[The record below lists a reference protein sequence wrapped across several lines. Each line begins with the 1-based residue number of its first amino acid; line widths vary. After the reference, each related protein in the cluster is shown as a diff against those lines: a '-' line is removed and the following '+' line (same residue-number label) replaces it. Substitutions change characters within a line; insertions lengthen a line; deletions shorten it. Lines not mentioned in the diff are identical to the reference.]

1 MINVLPAAMLWLVTA
16 WRAPAA
22 WRDPGKRV
30 LWTAFLAL
38 AVAMTIRPHI
48 VAAPMDARLRVN
60 NLSALCKHLSGIVA
74 AHSVLTFVHRMAEE
88 KAAGLKTSRL
98 HVVFPVAAAV
108 VIVGLFFATPQPH
121 EAVDLLT
128 EYATDWRIAVY
139 GVLFTAYLG
148 TALFSA
154 SRLCWRWGRQPDT
167 GLLGR
172 GLRLTGIGTTIGIA
186 YAVHRFLT
194 VTLRFLG
201 RSPVATSTSE
211 AISSLLLFSALVFIV
226 SGSTLPAL
234 GRLHRWSREFRD
246 LLQLYPLWLSLTE
259 AVPAV
264 RLDPPQGR
272 TSETLHPRHVHDRL
286 YRRTIE
292 IRDAVLV
299 LSDHASASLR
309 DQAHAHVAAS
319 GLIGAQADVAA
330 EACWIIGAKKSRQ
343 RNEPSSGEPLPP
355 ASGGRD
361 LPSEIHALKQL
372 ARAYS
377 SDLTRTFA
385 AKLDRAQTLETTQ

>member
-1 MINVLPAAMLWLVTA
+1 MINIIPAAMLWLVTA

-38 AVAMTIRPHI
+38 AVAMTIRPHF
-48 VAAPMDARLRVN
+48 VAVPMDAHLHLN
-60 NLSALCKHLSGIVA
+60 NLSALCKHLSGIMA

-88 KAAGLKTSRL
+88 KTEGLKSSRL
-98 HVVFPVAAAV
+98 HVLFPVTAAALM
-108 VIVGLFFATPQPH
+108 VGFFFAAPQPR
-121 EAVDLLT
+121 EAEDLLT
-128 EYATDWRIAVY
+128 DYATDWRIVAY
-139 GVLFTAYLG
+139 GVVFTAYLG

-172 GLRLTGIGTTIGIA
+172 GLRLTGVGTITGIA
-186 YAVHRFLT
+186 YAAHRILT
-194 VTLRFLG
+194 LILRSLG
-201 RSPVATSTSE
+201 HSPVAANTSE
-211 AISSLLLFSALVFIV
+211 TVSSLLLFSALVFIV

-234 GRLHRWSREFRD
+234 GRLHRWRGELRD
-246 LLQLYPLWLSLTE
+246 LRQLYPLWLSLTE

-264 RLDPPQGR
+264 RLDPPRGR
-272 TSETLHPRHVHDRL
+272 ASEILHPRHVNDRL

-292 IRDAVLV
+292 IRDAVLA
-299 LSDHASASLR
+299 LSEHASASLR
-309 DQAHAHVAAS
+309 DQARAHVAAS

-343 RNEPSSGEPLPP
+343 HNEPSSGEPLPP

-361 LPSEIHALKQL
+361 LPSEILALKQL
-372 ARAYS
+372 ARAYN

-385 AKLDRAQTLETTQ
+385 AKLDRARTLETTQ